1 MENTL
6 LKKGI
11 IASWILMASSFL
23 VLFGFVLFGYDYQ
36 QNGIA
41 KIVFSLSV
49 ISGVFGVSGF
59 IVFIASDWILQVL
72 KVFSSGFNLGW
83 KKGKAEKELAF
94 NRAIDSRIERWME
107 DGEDEI
113 DQKIRDKIDMI
124 DFEEELTNF
133 MDGYDMSYVIASEL
147 EDYDYRS
154 RSEVQDQIED
164 YDYIDRDEVQE
175 KIDNSIE
182 SVLGSLVQDKI
193 DHSLQSFL
201 EDEADKGSVFY
212 ESVRKIIEAEKETGK
227 EEELILK
234 TLETGKMTEEE
245 LIEKILV
252 APRVQKQ
259 IENVSEEELS
269 SAVKTI
275 KSFGVKVSDNW
286 EIVSPEAVSFL
297 EKYRRRY
304 YGHTDRFSKKYKG
317 ADAVTIYTP
326 EELNIIHEGMMERAS
341 VSSMGFLKNVEGM
354 GVDEFILTFSNYGIN
369 KTQLRYSGR
378 VSGTLRRIGIENV
391 GELIGTGFS
400 QWLRKESVNMA
411 HGIKEIAPD
420 SGFSIS
426 YAVQK
431 LGTYDR
437 RVLSWMAKEFLG
449 KGNSS
454 VVDNFGEQ
462 SLSYLAQAYD
472 KLVEILGDTPVNYS
486 VIEGGQNE

>member
-36 QNGIA
+36 QSGVA

-94 NRAIDSRIERWME
+94 NRAIDSRIERWFE

-113 DQKIRDKIDMI
+113 DEKIRNKIDLI
-124 DFEEELTNF
+124 DFDTEIDNF
-133 MDGYDMSYVIASEL
+133 MDNYDMSYTIASEL

-154 RSEVQDQIED
+154 RSEVQDQIEE
-164 YDYIDRDEVQE
+164 YDYIDRTEVQE
-175 KIDNSIE
+175 KIDDSIE
-182 SVLGSLVQDKI
+182 SVLGSLVQSKVD
-193 DHSLQSFL
+193 DSLQSFL
-201 EDEADKGSVFY
+201 EDEAEKGSVFY

-227 EEELILK
+227 EEEQ
-234 TLETGKMTEEE
+234 
-245 LIEKILV
+245 IEKILI

-259 IENVSEEELS
+259 IENLSEEEVS

-317 ADAVTIYTP
+317 EDAVTIYTP
-326 EELNIIHEGMMERAS
+326 EELDIIHEGMMERAS

-378 VSGTLRRIGIENV
+378 VSGTLRRIGIETV
-391 GELIGTGFS
+391 GELIGTGFF

-420 SGFSIS
+420 SDFSIS

-472 KLVEILGDTPVNYS
+472 KLVEIIGDTPVNYS
-486 VIEGGQNE
+486 DSKLKEDQNE